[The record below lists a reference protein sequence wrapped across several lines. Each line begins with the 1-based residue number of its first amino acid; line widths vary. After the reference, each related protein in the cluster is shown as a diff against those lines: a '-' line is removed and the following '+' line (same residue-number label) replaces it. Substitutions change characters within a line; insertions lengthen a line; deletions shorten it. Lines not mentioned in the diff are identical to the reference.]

1 MREHIREAH
10 VRRLSS
16 GKKILVRRVYSAD
29 VGGAGL
35 SQIRIGP
42 LKHGQLTKWHY
53 HPVQSIMLRHRA
65 LKKAIKAE
73 KVLPVFHRLM
83 AIHILTKR
91 HAPVASKI
99 YKMDAMWIRKQF
111 QSKFKTPLKK

>member
-10 VRRLSS
+10 MRRLAN
-16 GKKILVRRVYSAD
+16 GKKIMIRRVYSAD

-35 SQIRIGP
+35 PQVRIGP

-65 LKKAIKAE
+65 LRKAVKSEKA
-73 KVLPVFHRLM
+73 LPVFRRLM

-91 HAPVASKI
+91 QAPVASKI
-99 YKMDAMWIRKQF
+99 YKMDAMWLRKEF
-111 QSKFKTPLKK
+111 AKYFKTPL